1 LHAEAYRMGERLG
14 QADDARFSRGC
25 RIETRWALG
34 YWDEAGRAADAFITE
49 CASSPHYL
57 ETLAREVRA
66 KIRIGRG
73 DLEGALDDSTRS
85 LKLGR
90 QIKDPQSLLPCLL
103 QCSRCYALLGR
114 IDEAHAFA
122 AEAIQLV

>member
-1 LHAEAYRMGERLG
+1 
-14 QADDARFSRGC
+14 
-25 RIETRWALG
+25 
-34 YWDEAGRAADAFITE
+34 E

-114 IDEAHAFA
+114 LDEAHAFA
-122 AEAIQLV
+122 AEAIQLVDEHVGYSTWVAQWIPVVREVGLEEELREI